1 MRRTLGRYQILEQVG
16 AGGMGVVY
24 RARDE
29 RLDRDV
35 ALKVLN
41 PGALSGEESR
51 KRFRREALALAKLN
65 HPNIGSIFDFDSE
78 DGTDFLVMEFVSGPT
93 LAARLASGSLPEK
106 QAATIGMQIASALEE
121 AHEHG
126 LIHRDLKPGNVMLT
140 AKGTAKVLDFGLAK
154 LLAPTGD
161 DEATRDLTETRGTV
175 GTLPYMAP
183 EQLRG
188 EPADP
193 RVDIYALG
201 LILYEL
207 VTGHRAYPENQT
219 ALLMDAILRQAPVA
233 PRAIQGRI
241 SAEFER
247 IILKCLEKNPDDRY
261 QSARE
266 LEVDLRRLTSPSSGT
281 VSSAAVPRRRSRKR
295 LWWALGGAAGLAA
308 LLAIVLSLTKPA
320 RRTLLPAGPRP
331 KINSLAVLPLQNLS
345 GDPKQEYFAEGM
357 TDELITTLSQIGGL
371 RVIARSS
378 VMRYRRS
385 DEPASK
391 IAKQLH
397 VAALVEGSV
406 LSANGQVR
414 ITAQLIEPSTEQN
427 LWAQS
432 YNGDLKNV
440 IALQN
445 NVARDIAN
453 QIRVRLQPEVRKRLA
468 GGQAV
473 DPRAFE
479 AYLKGRFYWNK
490 RDAKSVKLGLGYFQ
504 QAVQDDPKYALGYV
518 GLADSYL
525 VLAGNQWLEPAVA
538 LPKAAAAAHK
548 ALALNPDLA
557 EAYTALANIDQSEW
571 HWKQADRN
579 YRRALA
585 LNPGYALARQWY
597 SYFLGEMGRTREAVA
612 EARRAAALDPLSPVI
627 AANVG
632 QLLYCSHRY
641 KQAEAVVRKAI
652 PFNPNFF
659 PFYYLSGTSGV
670 MQKDY
675 AHGIEDLKRAEQ
687 LSSNDAAVLAAL
699 CYAYA
704 KAGRKSDADRVF
716 ARLERASRTSF
727 VSSYSLAIA
736 ETGLGKKEKAIR
748 SLELALARHDSQ
760 MPWVRTEPM
769 FDALRSDPRFQ
780 ALVRKLGSSDSIAAL
795 SH

>member
-1 MRRTLGRYQILEQVG
+1 
-16 AGGMGVVY
+16 MGVVY

-41 PGALSGEESR
+41 PGALKGDEAR
-51 KRFRREALALAKLN
+51 MRFRREALALARLN

-78 DGTDFLVMEFVSGPT
+78 GGTDFLVMEFVSGPT
-93 LAARLASGSLPEK
+93 LHARLASGPLSEK
-106 QAATIGMQIASALEE
+106 QAATIGMQIASALQE
-121 AHEHG
+121 AHEQG

-188 EPADP
+188 EQADP

-207 VTGHRAYPENQT
+207 VTGRRAYPEHQGP
-219 ALLMDAILRQAPVA
+219 LLVDAILHQTPVA
-233 PRAIQGRI
+233 PRAIQARI

-247 IILKCLEKNPDDRY
+247 IILKCIEKNPDDRY
-261 QSARE
+261 QSSRE
-266 LEVDLRRLTSPSSGT
+266 LEVDLRRLISPSS
-281 VSSAAVPRRRSRKR
+281 SSISAAVVPHRQSRKR
-295 LWWALGGAAGLAA
+295 LWWAVGGVAGLVA
-308 LLAIVLSLTKPA
+308 LLAIVLSLTELNW
-320 RRTLLPAGPRP
+320 RTLLPAGPRP
-331 KINSLAVLPLQNLS
+331 RINSLAVLPLENLS

-357 TDELITTLSQIGGL
+357 TDELITTLSQIDGL

-378 VMRYRRS
+378 VMRYKGS
-385 DEPASK
+385 NEPVSH
-391 IAKQLH
+391 IAKRLH
-397 VAALVEGSV
+397 VAAVVEGSV
-406 LSANGQVR
+406 LSADGQVR
-414 ITAQLIEPSTEQN
+414 ITAQLIEPSTDQN

-432 YNGDLKNV
+432 YDGSLKNV

-445 NVARDIAN
+445 SVARDIAN
-453 QIRVRLQPEVRKRLA
+453 QIRVQLRPQVKKRLA
-468 GGQAV
+468 GGQPV
-473 DPRAFE
+473 DPQAFE

-490 RDAKSVKLGLGYFQ
+490 RDAKSVKTGLDYFQ
-504 QAVQDDPKYALGYV
+504 QAVRDDPKYALGYV

-538 LPKAAAAAHK
+538 LPKAAEAARK
-548 ALALNPDLA
+548 ALALNPDLP
-557 EAYTALANIDQSEW
+557 EAYTALANIDQFEW
-571 HWKQADRN
+571 HWNQADRN

-585 LNPGYALARQWY
+585 LNPGYAVARQWY
-597 SYFLGEMGRTREAVA
+597 SYFLGEMGRTGEALA

-641 KQAEAVVRKAI
+641 KQAEAVLRKAI

-659 PFYYLSGTSGV
+659 PFYYLSGTSHV

-675 AHGIEDLKRAEQ
+675 ARGIEELKRARQ
-687 LSSNDAAVLAAL
+687 LSSDDAAVLAAL

-704 KAGRKSDADRVF
+704 KAGRKRDAERVF
-716 ARLERASRTSF
+716 ASLERASRSSF

-736 ETGLGKKEKAIR
+736 EAGLGRKEKAIR
-748 SLELALARHDSQ
+748 SLEVALARHDSQ
-760 MPWVRTEPM
+760 MPWVRSEPM
-769 FDALRSDPRFQ
+769 FDDLRSDPRFQ
-780 ALVRKLGSSDSIAAL
+780 ALVGKLGYSDSTAAL